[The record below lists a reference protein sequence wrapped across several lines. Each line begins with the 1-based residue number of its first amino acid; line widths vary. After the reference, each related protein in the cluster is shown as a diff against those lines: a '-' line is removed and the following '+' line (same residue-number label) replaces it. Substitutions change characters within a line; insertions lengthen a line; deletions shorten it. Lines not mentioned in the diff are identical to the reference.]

1 VSWTLRFRASA
12 EKELLRLRDPILTR
26 VDAALLKLEQDPHA
40 APLKKLKNHPGFRLR
55 VGDYRILCEISRPED
70 HLSLRHPAPP
80 RSLSPIPLKVTHAQV
95 FVHVQGFGFKHVA

>member
-12 EKELLRLRDPILTR
+12 GKELLRLRDPILAR

-55 VGDYRILCEISRPED
+55 VGDYRILCEISRPEKIIWVYAI
-70 HLSLRHPAPP
+70 RHRREAYR
-80 RSLSPIPLKVTHAQV
+80 RSR
-95 FVHVQGFGFKHVA
+95 